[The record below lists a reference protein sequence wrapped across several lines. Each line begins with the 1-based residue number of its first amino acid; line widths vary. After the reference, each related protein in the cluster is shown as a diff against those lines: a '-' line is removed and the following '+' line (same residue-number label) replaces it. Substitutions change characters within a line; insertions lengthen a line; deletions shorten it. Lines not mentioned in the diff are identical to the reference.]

1 MITTLIEKP
10 GWKVLTVIAMVA
22 LIVNTIANKLL
33 NQFYA
38 ASQFPVPY
46 FEAQLSISSEKIK
59 GWYSFLVEN
68 NTMDKYL
75 FTQHFDFFFIVSVFV
90 LHLSVLLLLS
100 RLFAKAS
107 KMRKVMIVAA
117 LISIIAPL
125 ADALENLVSY
135 VMIANHEG
143 FADGLAIVYS
153 SLAAIKFAAFTFAYL
168 AAILA
173 VIIFIVQK
181 VISTLKQK
189 CSLTGS
195 A

>member
-59 GWYSFLVEN
+59 GWYAFLVEN

-107 KMRKVMIVAA
+107 KMRKVMVVAA
-117 LISIIAPL
+117 LLSMIAPF
-125 ADALENLVSY
+125 ADALENAVSY
-135 VMIANHEG
+135 VMIANHDR
-143 FADGLAIVYS
+143 FSDGLAILYS
-153 SLAAIKFAAFTFAYL
+153 SLAALKFAAFTFAYV
-168 AAILA
+168 AALLA
-173 VIIFIVQK
+173 VIIFLVQK
-181 VISTLKQK
+181 VISISKQK
-189 CSLTGS
+189 CSIAEGI
-195 A
+195 

>member
-1 MITTLIEKP
+1 
-10 GWKVLTVIAMVA
+10 
-22 LIVNTIANKLL
+22 
-33 NQFYA
+33 
-38 ASQFPVPY
+38 
-46 FEAQLSISSEKIK
+46 
-59 GWYSFLVEN
+59 
-68 NTMDKYL
+68 MDKYL

>member
-46 FEAQLSISSEKIK
+46 FEAQLSFSSEKIK
-59 GWYSFLVEN
+59 GWYACLVEN

-75 FTQHFDFFFIVSVFV
+75 FTQHFDFCVIVSVFV
-90 LHLSVLLLLS
+90 LHLSVLWLLS

-107 KMRKVMIVAA
+107 KMRKVMVVAA
-117 LISIIAPL
+117 LLSMIAPF
-125 ADALENLVSY
+125 ADALENAVSY
-135 VMIANHEG
+135 VMIANHDR
-143 FADGLAIVYS
+143 FSDGLAILYS
-153 SLAAIKFAAFTFAYL
+153 SLAALKFAAFTFAYFV
-168 AAILA
+168 AIFA
-173 VIIFIVQK
+173 VIVFLVQK